1 MVFEVRRFF
10 CPGTEPVTARSLSL
24 SVGSGRS
31 VGRSVVSCVAGDSY
45 SCEAYSQPDVL
56 MDVCSQSCNAT
67 DEAIMAKVRNVRN
80 AGDGGAIGPPRTE
93 PNGGGGAGAGRRHA
107 LRARATQGATGG
119 GRMREDGATGI
130 EQTQKA
136 GRRPRLLVGWEG
148 TRADGA
154 RDRW

>member
-1 MVFEVRRFF
+1 MVFVVRRFF
-10 CPGTEPVTARSLSL
+10 CPGDRAGDGAISLSL
-24 SVGSGRS
+24 RRLGS

-45 SCEAYSQPDVL
+45 SCEAYSQPDVIW
-56 MDVCSQSCNAT
+56 DVCAQSCNAT

-80 AGDGGAIGPPRTE
+80 AGDGGATGPPRTE
-93 PNGGGGAGAGRRHA
+93 RNGGGGAGAGRRHA
-107 LRARATQGATGG
+107 LRARATQGATGADE
-119 GRMREDGATGI
+119 RRREDGATGI
-130 EQTQKA
+130 EQTQRA